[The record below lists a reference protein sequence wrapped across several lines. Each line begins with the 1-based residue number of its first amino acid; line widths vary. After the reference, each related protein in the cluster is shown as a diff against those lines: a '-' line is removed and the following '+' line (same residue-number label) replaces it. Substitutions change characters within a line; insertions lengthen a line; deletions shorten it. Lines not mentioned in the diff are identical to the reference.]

1 MHVSKSAKPTLQVVV
16 SHIIMRNAMKFT
28 LKTAA
33 IAVIAMTILA
43 GTVPVAAQKMPSG
56 QNIEQ
61 RLEKMKKH
69 LNLTDDQTAKIK
81 TILETAKTEAAQER
95 NASTST
101 DKEAR
106 RKAMMDL
113 RQKTQEKIKAV
124 LTPEQQQLAEKEMAK
139 HRH

>member
-1 MHVSKSAKPTLQVVV
+1 
-16 SHIIMRNAMKFT
+16 MRNAMKFT

>member
-1 MHVSKSAKPTLQVVV
+1 
-16 SHIIMRNAMKFT
+16 MKFT

-61 RLEKMKKH
+61 RLEKMEKH

-101 DKEAR
+101 DKEVR